1 MSNEMPLLAHLNE
14 LRKRILWC
22 LLFIGILSS
31 GALLIY
37 PTISSLFL
45 TPFNTSIMN
54 GASINVN
61 SIYEGFFVKIKLSI
75 LSGCIASLPII
86 VFQTC
91 RFVLPGL
98 KKNEKKWLF
107 IIIFFSSFLSI
118 GSTYL
123 GYAIVFPYIVSYL
136 LTTSFIPE
144 TIQILLNY
152 QENVSYIISFLA
164 GSIIIFQSPIILTVL
179 LAKNILKRHDLIK
192 NARWFIIGIIIIS
205 AIATPP
211 DIFSQLSLSVP
222 LMLCFFGCIIF
233 AKFMGWGD
241 DRC

>member
-1 MSNEMPLLAHLNE
+1 M
-14 LRKRILWC
+14 
-22 LLFIGILSS
+22 
-31 GALLIY
+31 
-37 PTISSLFL
+37 
-45 TPFNTSIMN
+45 
-54 GASINVN
+54 
-61 SIYEGFFVKIKLSI
+61 
-75 LSGCIASLPII
+75 
-86 VFQTC
+86 FQTC